1 MQTEWN
7 FHLMLIGILLKG
19 SSARAACWS
28 SSSAETFWWVNSVLP
43 ESCWKAE
50 RSWTKL
56 KWWDI
61 PSVCEISTRTLYS
74 AAESYKVKAWVQ
86 REHISI
92 HFYKAKFTNRVNSGL
107 TIVDIQSM
115 KFKVQAGDQQISVD
129 SNSCEDMV
137 VMLYNGRASEM
148 KTVFFWKEKS
158 LILCN

>member
-1 MQTEWN
+1 MQIEWN
-7 FHLMLIGILLKG
+7 FHLMLISILLKG
-19 SSARAACWS
+19 TSARATCWS
-28 SSSAETFWWVNSVLP
+28 SSSAETFWWINSVLP

-86 REHISI
+86 REHISTQ
-92 HFYKAKFTNRVNSGL
+92 FYKAKLTNLVHNGPITL
-107 TIVDIQSM
+107 DIQSM
-115 KFKVQAGDQQISVD
+115 KFKVQAGDRQISVD

-137 VMLYNGRASEM
+137 VMLYMKWKLLTSERR
-148 KTVFFWKEKS
+148 KVSSYITEDS
-158 LILCN
+158 C

>member
-1 MQTEWN
+1 
-7 FHLMLIGILLKG
+7 
-19 SSARAACWS
+19 
-28 SSSAETFWWVNSVLP
+28 
-43 ESCWKAE
+43 
-50 RSWTKL
+50 
-56 KWWDI
+56 
-61 PSVCEISTRTLYS
+61 
-74 AAESYKVKAWVQ
+74 VQ